1 MQIAQADSGAPRLL
15 TETEIEDVG
24 GAGTFGE
31 WVGRISVWTAGGG
44 VGAIADA
51 ASGGALSS
59 AAASAVGRL
68 EDWVNG
74 K

>member
-1 MQIAQADSGAPRLL
+1 MQVTQQGEGAPRLL
-15 TETEIEDVG
+15 GEQEVEAVG

-31 WVGRISVWTAGGG
+31 WVGRIGVWTAGGG
-44 VGAIADA
+44 LGAVADA
-51 ASGGALSS
+51 VSGGAISS
-59 AAASAVGRL
+59 AAASAVGSL

>member
-1 MQIAQADSGAPRLL
+1 MQLVYEDTSRPRSL
-15 TETEIEDVG
+15 TALEIDQVG

-31 WVGRISVWTAGGG
+31 WVGRIGVWSSP
-44 VGAIADA
+44 VGLVADVI
-51 ASGGALSS
+51 SGGALSN
-59 AAASAVGRL
+59 AAAGAVGGL

>member
-1 MQIAQADSGAPRLL
+1 MQFAQQQSGAPRLL
-15 TETEIEDVG
+15 TDGEVEAVG

-31 WVGRISVWTAGGG
+31 WVGRIGVWTAGGG

-51 ASGGALSS
+51 ASGGALSG
-59 AAASAVGRL
+59 AAARAVGSL